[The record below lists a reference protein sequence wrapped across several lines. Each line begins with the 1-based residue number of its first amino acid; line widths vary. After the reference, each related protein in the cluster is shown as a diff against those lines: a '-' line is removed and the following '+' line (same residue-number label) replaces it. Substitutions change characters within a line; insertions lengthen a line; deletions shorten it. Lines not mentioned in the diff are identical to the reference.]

1 MDPRVLLSHGWWV
14 HYITSGKRWKDI
26 RILNHL
32 IAKVV
37 SKSGRNPSDDKIEL
51 MGLRTSI
58 IQFLRWTQRKDLRD
72 TATWSSTEIE
82 DFIENYPV
90 LSGNELQIANQIKG
104 KSNLVLL
111 SLLQIHDRILN
122 SWDVIPAA
130 EGYEGKPLQVE
141 TLYWQVW
148 GVLARNKFL
157 TTPEEVTNKWL
168 EECGKP
174 QK

>member
-1 MDPRVLLSHGWWV
+1 
-14 HYITSGKRWKDI
+14 
-26 RILNHL
+26 
-32 IAKVV
+32 
-37 SKSGRNPSDDKIEL
+37 

-58 IQFLRWTQRKDLRD
+58 IRFLRWTQRKDLRN

-82 DFIENYPV
+82 EFIENYPV

-104 KSNLVLL
+104 KTNLVLL

-157 TTPEEVTNKWL
+157 TTPDEVTNKWI

>member
-1 MDPRVLLSHGWWV
+1 
-14 HYITSGKRWKDI
+14 
-26 RILNHL
+26 
-32 IAKVV
+32 
-37 SKSGRNPSDDKIEL
+37 

-58 IQFLRWTQRKDLRD
+58 IRFLRWTQRKDLRN

-82 DFIENYPV
+82 EFIENYPV

-104 KSNLVLL
+104 KTNLVLL

-122 SWDVIPAA
+122 SWDVIPGA
-130 EGYEGKPLQVE
+130 EGYEGKPLQLE

-157 TTPEEVTNKWL
+157 TTPEEVTDKWI